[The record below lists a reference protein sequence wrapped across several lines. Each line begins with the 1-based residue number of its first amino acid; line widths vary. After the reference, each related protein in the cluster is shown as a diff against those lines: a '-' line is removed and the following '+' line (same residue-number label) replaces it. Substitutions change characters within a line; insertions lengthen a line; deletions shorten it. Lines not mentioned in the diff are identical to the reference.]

1 MSINKLNINLL
12 FLSLFFVYTQG
23 FWERFTFLPVQY
35 ILEGFIILF
44 ILTGIRQIKSNPPGL
59 LIFFLFSLFL
69 IFSSFSTGTVVNA
82 FRFYRFVF
90 YTYFIY
96 LIFWNKYFTIIG
108 FNKLL
113 RFIVFLVILQGFG
126 SFYQSIIIGQK
137 VEGYVGLMSSL
148 GGTTATAFPLMI
160 IAIVS
165 VVYLL
170 KNRYFK
176 TKWTYYL
183 VFIVISVLLVGY
195 SSGKR
200 SIYFTIPALI
210 MILVLISKNYISY
223 FRWQKI
229 IFKMIAVFVL
239 MIPLYFYALKNTIGI
254 KYLLSGKESNIE
266 ILKTSVKYAKDYESI
281 DYNSI
286 ASGRAGATTQILNKV
301 FTNNN
306 YLFFGIGYG
315 SHDLDQTKKELNY
328 LYGITGF
335 TRDLLSGGII
345 LAILT
350 VFLFYIFIFKNKGIN
365 NTNGFF
371 RLTRLSL
378 LLVFIYVHFAYSSDF
393 IVSLK
398 MNMIFLILVCF
409 LNSPKHHYLRE
420 NYSRYLTQ
428 KK

>member
-12 FLSLFFVYTQG
+12 FLTLFFVYTQG

-35 ILEGFIILF
+35 ILEGFTILF

-126 SFYQSIIIGQK
+126 AFYQSIIIGQK

-160 IAIVS
+160 ITIVS

-176 TKWTYYL
+176 PN
-183 VFIVISVLLVGY
+183 GY
-195 SSGKR
+195 
-200 SIYFTIPALI
+200 
-210 MILVLISKNYISY
+210 
-223 FRWQKI
+223 
-229 IFKMIAVFVL
+229 
-239 MIPLYFYALKNTIGI
+239 
-254 KYLLSGKESNIE
+254 
-266 ILKTSVKYAKDYESI
+266 
-281 DYNSI
+281 
-286 ASGRAGATTQILNKV
+286 TT
-301 FTNNN
+301 
-306 YLFFGIGYG
+306 
-315 SHDLDQTKKELNY
+315 
-328 LYGITGF
+328 
-335 TRDLLSGGII
+335 
-345 LAILT
+345 
-350 VFLFYIFIFKNKGIN
+350 
-365 NTNGFF
+365 
-371 RLTRLSL
+371 
-378 LLVFIYVHFAYSSDF
+378 
-393 IVSLK
+393 
-398 MNMIFLILVCF
+398 
-409 LNSPKHHYLRE
+409 
-420 NYSRYLTQ
+420 
-428 KK
+428 